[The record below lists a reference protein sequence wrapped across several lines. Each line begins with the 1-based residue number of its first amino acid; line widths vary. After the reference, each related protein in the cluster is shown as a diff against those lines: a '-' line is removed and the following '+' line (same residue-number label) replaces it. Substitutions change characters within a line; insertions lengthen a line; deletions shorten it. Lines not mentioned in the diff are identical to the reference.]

1 MSRGSKGGGFGHCF
15 WREVSRLGSR
25 PLYRVVCFG
34 VPLFCALFMAT
45 IFGDGQMTD
54 LPIGVVD
61 HDFTASSRKVVRHL
75 DSSPTLAVAEH
86 YTSTEEA
93 LSDLRRGRIYGFVV
107 IPRNFADDAAA
118 GIGPKIGYYYQYAL
132 LSAGAQVATS
142 LEVILKTLATE
153 PVVVVASA
161 MALPPGEIEALL
173 MPITADSE
181 PLFNPSLDYS
191 VYLSLPFFFV
201 MLQIVVLLLTVY
213 SVGEEIKFGTAV
225 EWLSSAG
232 GNIGKAVVGKL
243 LPQAL
248 ALSAMALLGVA
259 ILSIGGAVPIGE
271 RWPLTVLYVVLLV
284 VASQALALAIFAIYP
299 AMGLTIS
306 VVSMVGSLGATLCGV
321 TFPLGAMAPFV
332 EQLALALPIRHFML
346 LLQGEPY
353 AISVPSAEWPHIV
366 ALMAFGLLPL
376 PLLPR
381 LRRAIIS
388 RKYEEKIG

>member
-1 MSRGSKGGGFGHCF
+1 MSRQGSEGGFGRCF
-15 WREVSRLGSR
+15 WREVNRLGSR

-61 HDFTASSRKVVRHL
+61 HDFTASSREVVRHL
-75 DSSPTLAVAEH
+75 DSSPTLAVAGH
-86 YTSTEEA
+86 YTSTDEA
-93 LSDLRRGRIYGFVV
+93 IGDIRRGKIYGFVV
-107 IPRNFADDAAA
+107 IPRNFGTDATA
-118 GIGPKIGYYYQYAL
+118 GRGPTIGYYYQFAL

-142 LEVILKTLATE
+142 MEVILKRLATS
-153 PVVVVASA
+153 PVVATA
-161 MALPPGEIEALL
+161 TAIALSPSEIEALL
-173 MPITADSE
+173 VPITADSE

-191 VYLSLPFFFV
+191 VYLSLPFFSV

-213 SVGEEIKFGTAV
+213 SIGDEIGAHSAV

-232 GNIGKAVVGKL
+232 GSIGKAVVGKL
-243 LPQAL
+243 LPQTIAL
-248 ALSAMALLGVA
+248 TTMALLGVA
-259 ILSIGGAVPIGE
+259 IMTIGGAVPLGE
-271 RWPLTVLYVVLLV
+271 RWLLTVPYVVLLV

-299 AMGLTIS
+299 VMGLTIS
-306 VVSMVGSLGATLCGV
+306 IVSMVGSLGATLCGV
-321 TFPLGAMAPFV
+321 TFPLGAMAPVV
-332 EQLALALPIRHFML
+332 ERLALALPIRHFML

-353 AISVPSAEWPHIV
+353 AISAPSAEWPHIV
-366 ALMAFGLLPL
+366 ALMAFCLLPL

-388 RKYEEKIG
+388 RRYEKIS

>member
-1 MSRGSKGGGFGHCF
+1 MSRQGSEGGFGRCF

-61 HDFTASSRKVVRHL
+61 HDFTASSREVVRHL
-75 DSSPTLAVAEH
+75 DSSPTLAVTGH
-86 YTSTEEA
+86 YTSTDDA
-93 LSDLRRGRIYGFVV
+93 IDDIRRGKIYGFVV
-107 IPRNFADDAAA
+107 IPRNFGDDATA
-118 GIGPKIGYYYQYAL
+118 GRGPTIGYYYQFAL

-142 LEVILKTLATE
+142 MEVILKRLATS
-153 PVVVVASA
+153 PVVATA
-161 MALPPGEIEALL
+161 TAIALSPSEIEALL
-173 MPITADSE
+173 VPITADSE

-191 VYLSLPFFFV
+191 AYLSLPFFFV

-213 SVGEEIKFGTAV
+213 SIGDEIGAHSAV

-232 GNIGKAVVGKL
+232 GSIGKAVVGKL
-243 LPQAL
+243 LPQTIAL
-248 ALSAMALLGVA
+248 TTMALLGVA
-259 ILSIGGAVPIGE
+259 IMTIGGAVPLGE
-271 RWPLTVLYVVLLV
+271 RWLLTVLYVVLLV

-299 AMGLTIS
+299 VIGLTIS

-321 TFPLGAMAPFV
+321 TFPLGAMAPVV
-332 EQLALALPIRHFML
+332 ERLALALPIRHFML

-353 AISVPSAEWPHIV
+353 AISAPSAEWPHIV
-366 ALMAFGLLPL
+366 ALMAFCLLPL

-388 RKYEEKIG
+388 RRYEKIS

>member
-1 MSRGSKGGGFGHCF
+1 MSRQGREGGFGRCF
-15 WREVSRLGSR
+15 WREVNRLGSR

-34 VPLFCALFMAT
+34 VPLFCALFMST

-61 HDFTASSRKVVRHL
+61 HDFTASSREVVRHL
-75 DSSPTLAVAEH
+75 DSSPTLAITEH
-86 YTSTEEA
+86 YTSTDEA
-93 LSDLRRGRIYGFVV
+93 ISDLRRGKIYGFVV
-107 IPRNFADDAAA
+107 IPRNFGADATA
-118 GIGPKIGYYYQYAL
+118 GRGPTIGYYYQFAL

-142 LEVILKTLATE
+142 MEVILKRLATS
-153 PVVVVASA
+153 PVVATATA
-161 MALPPGEIEALL
+161 MALSPSEIEALL
-173 MPITADSE
+173 VPITADSE

-213 SVGEEIKFGTAV
+213 SIGDEIGAHSAV

-232 GNIGKAVVGKL
+232 GSIGKAVVGKL
-243 LPQAL
+243 LPQTIAL
-248 ALSAMALLGVA
+248 TTMALLGVA
-259 ILSIGGAVPIGE
+259 IMTIGGAMPLGE
-271 RWPLTVLYVVLLV
+271 RWLLTVLYVVLLV

-299 AMGLTIS
+299 VMGLTIS

-321 TFPLGAMAPFV
+321 TFPLGAMAPVV
-332 EQLALALPIRHFML
+332 ERLALALPIRHFML

-353 AISVPSAEWPHIV
+353 AISAPSAEWPHIV
-366 ALMAFGLLPL
+366 ALMAFCLLPL

-388 RKYEEKIG
+388 RRYEKIS

>member
-1 MSRGSKGGGFGHCF
+1 MSRQGREGGFGRCF
-15 WREVSRLGSR
+15 WREVNRLGSR

-61 HDFTASSRKVVRHL
+61 HDFTASSREVVRHL
-75 DSSPTLAVAEH
+75 DSSPTLAVAGH
-86 YTSTEEA
+86 YTSTDEA
-93 LSDLRRGRIYGFVV
+93 IGDIRRGKIYGYVV
-107 IPRNFADDAAA
+107 IPRNFSTDATA
-118 GIGPKIGYYYQYAL
+118 GRGPTIGYYYQFAL

-142 LEVILKTLATE
+142 MEVILKRLATS
-153 PVVVVASA
+153 PVVATA
-161 MALPPGEIEALL
+161 TAIALSPSEIETLL
-173 MPITADSE
+173 VPITADSE

-213 SVGEEIKFGTAV
+213 SIGDEIGAHSAI

-232 GNIGKAVVGKL
+232 GSIGKAVVGKL
-243 LPQAL
+243 LPQTIAL
-248 ALSAMALLGVA
+248 TTMALLGVA
-259 ILSIGGAVPIGE
+259 IMTIGGAVPLGE
-271 RWPLTVLYVVLLV
+271 RWLLTVLYVVLLV

-299 AMGLTIS
+299 VMGLTIS

-321 TFPLGAMAPFV
+321 TFPLGAMAPVV
-332 EQLALALPIRHFML
+332 ERLALALPIRHFML

-353 AISVPSAEWPHIV
+353 AISAPSAEWPHIV
-366 ALMAFGLLPL
+366 ALMAFCLLPL

-388 RKYEEKIG
+388 RRYEKIS

>member
-1 MSRGSKGGGFGHCF
+1 MSRQGREGGFGRCF

-61 HDFTASSRKVVRHL
+61 HDFTASSREVVRHL
-75 DSSPTLAVAEH
+75 DSSPTLAVAGH
-86 YTSTEEA
+86 YTSTDEA
-93 LSDLRRGRIYGFVV
+93 VGDIRRGKIYGFVV
-107 IPRNFADDAAA
+107 IPRNFGADATA
-118 GIGPKIGYYYQYAL
+118 GRGPTIGYYYQFAL

-142 LEVILKTLATE
+142 MEVILKRLATS
-153 PVVVVASA
+153 PVVATA
-161 MALPPGEIEALL
+161 TAIALSPSEIEALL
-173 MPITADSE
+173 VPITADSE

-213 SVGEEIKFGTAV
+213 SIGDEIGAHSAV

-232 GNIGKAVVGKL
+232 GSIGKAVVGKL
-243 LPQAL
+243 LPQTIAL
-248 ALSAMALLGVA
+248 TTMTLLGVA
-259 ILSIGGAVPIGE
+259 IMTIGGAVPLGE
-271 RWPLTVLYVVLLV
+271 RWLLTVLYVVLLV

-299 AMGLTIS
+299 VMGLTIS

-321 TFPLGAMAPFV
+321 TFPLGAMAPVV
-332 EQLALALPIRHFML
+332 ERLALALPIRHFML

-353 AISVPSAEWPHIV
+353 AIAIPSAEWPHIV
-366 ALMAFGLLPL
+366 ALMAFCLLPL

-388 RKYEEKIG
+388 RRYEKIS